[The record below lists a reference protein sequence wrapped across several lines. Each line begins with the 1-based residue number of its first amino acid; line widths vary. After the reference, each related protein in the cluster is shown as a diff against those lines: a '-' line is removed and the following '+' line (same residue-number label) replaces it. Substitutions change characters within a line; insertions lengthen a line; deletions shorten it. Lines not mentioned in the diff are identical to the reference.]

1 MEEIT
6 TILKPWYCSIA
17 ALLGFAIVRYLY
29 KKVILNILR
38 KITKISPFSYDEDI
52 LDAFEQPINLMLYIG
67 GIYTAIHL
75 APFATDSWATFL
87 DKVLRSAI
95 VMCFFWGCY
104 NMSDT
109 THGVLLKVLE
119 RASIRSE
126 ESVANI
132 FSTILRVLIVV
143 LGFVTVAKEW
153 NYDISGFVAS
163 LGIGSL
169 AVAFA
174 AKDALANVFGSLVII
189 LDKPFQVGEWILA
202 NGYEGIVEKITFR
215 STCLRT
221 FPHELVY
228 IPNSL
233 LSNTS
238 IINYSR
244 REKRRID
251 FILGLTYG
259 TTHDQMLTV
268 IDKIQNY
275 LQVQEDLHTDDI
287 RVHFFE
293 YGASSLNIR
302 VTCHAKTSESL
313 RYLDIVQRINLDLMK
328 IMEEVGVS
336 CAFPST
342 SVYFETPL
350 KNQLIDAKDLVNTEQ
365 IKEQKEG

>member
-6 TILKPWYCSIA
+6 TILAPWYNSIV
-17 ALLGFAIVRYLY
+17 ALIGFAIVRYLY
-29 KKVILNILR
+29 KKVILRILR
-38 KITKISPFSYDEDI
+38 KVTELSPFSYDEDI
-52 LDAFEQPINLMLYIG
+52 LNAFEQPINVMLYIG
-67 GIYTAIHL
+67 GIYTAINL
-75 APFATDSWATFL
+75 APIATDYWAAFF

-95 VMCFFWGCY
+95 VLCFFWGCY

-109 THGVLLKVLE
+109 THGVLMKVLE
-119 RASIRSE
+119 RAGIRSE
-126 ESVANI
+126 EAVSNI

-143 LGFVTVAKEW
+143 LCFVTVAKEW
-153 NYDISGFVAS
+153 NYDISAFIAS

-174 AKDALANVFGSLVII
+174 AKDALANVFGSLIII
-189 LDKPFQVGEWILA
+189 LDKPFQVGEWVLA
-202 NGYEGIVEKITFR
+202 NGYEGIVEKVTFR

-233 LSNTS
+233 LSNTP

-251 FILGLTYG
+251 FILGLTYS
-259 TTHDQMLTV
+259 TTHDQMQSV
-268 IDKIQNY
+268 IDKIKEY
-275 LQVQEDLHTDDI
+275 LAAQEDLHTDDI

-302 VTCHAKTSESL
+302 VTCHAKTGEHL
-313 RYLDIVQRINLDLMK
+313 RYLDIVQRINLALME
-328 IMEEVGVS
+328 IMENLGVS

-350 KNQLIDAKDLVNTEQ
+350 KNELVDAKDLVAP
-365 IKEQKEG
+365 EQKV

>member
-1 MEEIT
+1 MEELT
-6 TILKPWYCSIA
+6 TILSPWYHAIA
-17 ALLGFAIVRYLY
+17 ALIGFSIVRYLY

-38 KITKISPFSYDEDI
+38 KVTALSPFSYDEDI
-52 LDAFEQPINLMLYIG
+52 LEAFEQPINVMLYIG

-75 APFATDSWATFL
+75 APISTEHWAAFL

-95 VMCFFWGCY
+95 VLCFFWGCY

-109 THGVLLKVLE
+109 THGVLMKVLV
-119 RASIRSE
+119 RAGIRTE
-126 ESVANI
+126 EAVSDI
-132 FSTILRVLIVV
+132 FSTILRILIVV
-143 LGFVTVAKEW
+143 LGFVTIAKEW

-202 NGYEGIVEKITFR
+202 NGYEGIVEKVTFR

-233 LSNTS
+233 LSNTPL
-238 IINYSR
+238 INYSR

-251 FILGLTYG
+251 FVLGLTYG
-259 TTHDQMLTV
+259 TTHDQMTTV
-268 IDKIQNY
+268 IDRIKTY
-275 LQVQEDLHTDDI
+275 LEAQEDLHTDDV

-293 YGASSLNIR
+293 YGDSSLNIR
-302 VTCHAKTSESL
+302 VTCHAKTGEHL
-313 RYLDIVQRINLDLMK
+313 RYLDIVQRINLALMG

-342 SVYFETPL
+342 SVYFETPI
-350 KNQLIDAKDLVNTEQ
+350 KNELIDAKNLVAP
-365 IKEQKEG
+365 EQKV

>member
-1 MEEIT
+1 MEEIVN
-6 TILKPWYCSIA
+6 LLAPWYNSII
-17 ALLGFAIVRYLY
+17 ALLGFAIIRYLY
-29 KKVILNILR
+29 KRIILKILR
-38 KITKISPFSYDEDI
+38 KATELSPFSYDEDI

-67 GIYTAIHL
+67 GFYTAINL
-75 APFATDSWATFL
+75 APISTESWAYLL
-87 DKVLRSAI
+87 DRILRSAI
-95 VMCFFWGCY
+95 VLCFFWGCY

-109 THGVLLKVLE
+109 THGVFMKVLE
-119 RASIRSE
+119 RAGLRSE
-126 ESVANI
+126 EAVSNI
-132 FSTILRVLIVV
+132 FSTVLRILIVV
-143 LGFVTVAKEW
+143 LGFVTIAKEW

-174 AKDALANVFGSLVII
+174 AKDALANVFGSLIII
-189 LDKPFQVGEWILA
+189 LDKPFQVGEWVLA
-202 NGYEGIVEKITFR
+202 NGYEGIVEKVTFR

-251 FILGLTYG
+251 FVLGLTYG
-259 TTHDQMLTV
+259 TTHKQMLTV
-268 IDKIQNY
+268 IEKIQDY
-275 LQVQEDLHTDDI
+275 LKAQEDLHTDDV

-293 YGASSLNIR
+293 YGASSLNLR
-302 VTCHAKTSESL
+302 VTCHAKTSDGL
-313 RYLDIVQRINLDLMK
+313 RYLDIVQRINLSLMD
-328 IMEEVGVS
+328 IMEEVGVG

-342 SVYFETPL
+342 SIYFETPL
-350 KNQLIDAKDLVNTEQ
+350 KKELVSVKDLAESANE
-365 IKEQKEG
+365 KG